1 MLYKQFK
8 KSVAEHQIFQA
19 DQKVVVACSGGADS
33 LCLLHLTQ
41 RFAKQEGLTII
52 VCHVNH
58 KLRELESERDAQMVY
73 NYCLANNLLFE
84 LQEVDVKGLTEQSN
98 LSIETAAR
106 QLRYAALR
114 AIKSKYGAGVILTA
128 HTKNDQVETFFLN
141 MLRGASLS
149 GLKGIVPKDKDLGRP
164 LLDIAREEIEAYC
177 QQQNLTYCQDSSNEE
192 LLYLRNSVRKELIP
206 YIKEKYNPQIIEVIA
221 RNMKVL
227 QREDEYLQKAVI
239 PFLDKITCADGKIFL
254 LKRDLQNLP
263 KAVFLRLILQAV
275 AKLTGSKQ
283 GITYIHLEE
292 VFNLIQGGKTGK
304 IIQLPGKVEAVL
316 EYSNLVIQFAQTK
329 AEKKGLIEN
338 VELKSPGVYKCGYG
352 TFTVQITT
360 KLINKTKDNCLV
372 LPASALGN
380 LKIRNRRAGDI
391 VKIPQVGKKK
401 LKDFFSDLK
410 IAQMLRDEIPLVEY
424 QNQIVWVVGYRKFI
438 SDFADNTGKSEY
450 IIIEY
455 IQ

>member
-19 DQKVVVACSGGADS
+19 GQKVVVACSGGADS

-58 KLRELESERDAQMVY
+58 KLRELESERDAQLVY

-84 LQEVDVKGLTEQSN
+84 LQEVDVKGLAEQSN

-114 AIKSKYGAGVILTA
+114 AIKSKYGAIVILTA

-149 GLKGIVPKDKDLGRP
+149 GLKGIVPKHKDLGRP

-177 QQQNLTYCQDSSNEE
+177 QQQKLTYCQDSSNEE
-192 LLYLRNSVRKELIP
+192 LVYLRNSVRKELIP
-206 YIKEKYNPQIIEVIA
+206 YIKEKYNSQIIEVVA

-227 QREDEYLQKAVI
+227 QREDEYLQKAVS
-239 PFLDKITCADGKIFL
+239 PFLDRIICAEGKMFL
-254 LKRDLQNLP
+254 PKQELQNLP
-263 KAVFLRLILQAV
+263 KALFLRLILQAI
-275 AKLTGSKQ
+275 AKLTDSKQ

-292 VFNLIQGGKTGK
+292 VFNLVQGGKTGK

-316 EYSNLVIQFAQTK
+316 EYSNLVIQFTKTK
-329 AEKKGLIEN
+329 AEKKVLRESVQLQNPGL
-338 VELKSPGVYKCGYG
+338 YKCCSR
-352 TFTVQITT
+352 TFKVQITT
-360 KLINKTKDNCLV
+360 ELIANSKDNCLV

-380 LKIRNRRAGDI
+380 LKIRNRRAGDVI
-391 VKIPQVGKKK
+391 KIPQVGKKK
-401 LKDFFSDLK
+401 LKAFFSDLK
-410 IAQMLRDEIPLVEY
+410 IAQALRDEIPLVEY